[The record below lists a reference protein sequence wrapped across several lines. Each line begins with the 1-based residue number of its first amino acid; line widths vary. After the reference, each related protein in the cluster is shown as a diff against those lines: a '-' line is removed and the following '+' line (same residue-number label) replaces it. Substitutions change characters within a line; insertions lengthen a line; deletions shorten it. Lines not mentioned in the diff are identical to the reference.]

1 MSDRNYIHVKRPRA
15 DNNGSQYVD
24 ANGGFKAPGNHNE
37 DQRKGNFS
45 FDTIHGLKLKEVK
58 YTVPSKAER
67 VAKREEFNGIKDADG
82 NVVVEGVRSK
92 FLKMLA
98 NEHADLLKER
108 LGLTDYQIE
117 GMRKGFGP
125 KGYNVHHKLALHGGG
140 KNEFSNFI
148 LTPLYPHDQWHHDVM
163 DAQLLGIRDGQTRV
177 IKIPYTD
184 EMIYDPKKFGFTKEN
199 QPVQPNYVSN
209 VDPKDYPDL
218 YTKEHVDAIKAG
230 KGKWAA
236 KTDRPKDAEPKRV
249 QPSSLLVRMKA
260 ALRQRG

>member
-1 MSDRNYIHVKRPRA
+1 MSGKNFIHVKRSKGNSDKGKYVAA
-15 DNNGSQYVD
+15 DGS
-24 ANGGFKAPGNHNE
+24 FLAPGNHND

-67 VAKREEFNGIKDADG
+67 VAKREEFNGIKDANG

-163 DAQLLGIRDGQTRV
+163 DAQLLGIREGQTRT

-184 EMIYDPKKFGFTKEN
+184 EMIYDPKQFGFTKEN

-209 VDPKDYPDL
+209 VNPKDYPEL
-218 YTKEHVDAIKAG
+218 YTKEQVDILKA
-230 KGKWAA
+230 KRKTADEEVKSEPA
-236 KTDRPKDAEPKRV
+236 KTVR
-249 QPSSLLVRMKA
+249 QPNLIARWKA